1 MIHISTSQKHPR
13 SGLPVTA
20 DLLSPL
26 LQQLSEAELEAE
38 PEELE
43 AAEPWM
49 EGCSVEWCEMDGWL
63 HVG

>member
-1 MIHISTSQKHPR
+1 MP
-13 SGLPVTA
+13 
-20 DLLSPL
+20 

-38 PEELE
+38 PEEPE